1 MENTPEAKKAAVEE
15 GSKIFTTIL
24 NGTCKYMT
32 LHLTTVFHDGKL
44 GVAIIGQTR
53 PEHPQHP
60 WAGPL
65 ALLAIDDEASKRF
78 IPDFTAGSVR
88 ADIEAHRSEDS
99 GYYGPS
105 PLVDDKDFVGAVEQ
119 FLASMG
125 GTDE

>member
-32 LHLTTVFHDGKL
+32 LHLATVFHDGQL
-44 GVAIIGQTR
+44 GVALIGETR
-53 PEHPQHP
+53 EGHPSHP

-65 ALLAIDDEASKRF
+65 ALLTVGDDEYNRF
-78 IPDFTAGSVR
+78 IPDFGPGSVR
-88 ADIEAHRSEDS
+88 ADIEPHRGEGD

-105 PLVDDKDFVGAVEQ
+105 PLVNEADFVGAVEQ